1 MSNRILNSAI
11 AGPAVLAALTLL
23 MLSPALADN
32 VRSTSCV
39 GTRSSTSCVTTW
51 RRGVVDPFV
60 RELAPR
66 SEQEIAESK
75 EREQKWRT
83 RCRPTVQQDR
93 YGVSR
98 YTYAGPGCEFGS
110 YE

>member
-1 MSNRILNSAI
+1 MSNRMLNAAI
-11 AGPAVLAALTLL
+11 AGPAVLASLTLL

-32 VRSTSCV
+32 TRSTSCV
-39 GTRSSTSCVTTW
+39 GSRWSVSCVTTW
-51 RRGVVDPFV
+51 RSGVVDPFV

-75 EREQKWRT
+75 EREQQWRA
-83 RCRPTVQQDR
+83 RCRPTIQHDR
-93 YGVSR
+93 YGVAR
-98 YTYAGPGCEFGS
+98 YVYAGPGCEFGS